1 MASSFLAPF
10 ASNATF
16 LLFHARKALTMN
28 LSWLNDFLTLAA
40 TGNFSRAAQTCNMT
54 QPAFSRRIRA
64 LESWLGVTLFDRTT
78 HPATLTDT
86 GEWFRAVAEEITA
99 RVARVPD
106 EARAIAAASS
116 TTLRFVAT
124 HALSLTFL
132 PTWLRGLEA
141 RTSVGPI
148 QLVSDVMQQCESLML
163 QGRAQF
169 MLCHAHA
176 QLPVRLDAGN
186 FTHVKVG
193 TDVLM
198 PVSAATSSGKPKHAL
213 ARKSKTSVP
222 LLVYTPES
230 GLGRIVRDLRQ
241 AALEAAGG
249 EPVFTAHL
257 ATVLKSMALD
267 GRGIAWLP
275 RSLIEDE
282 LTNSRLVA
290 AGGADWNLPLEICL
304 FRHRAPAPPAAE
316 AFWRAVCEAPTAR

>member
-1 MASSFLAPF
+1 
-10 ASNATF
+10 
-16 LLFHARKALTMN
+16 MN

-40 TGNFSRAAQTCNMT
+40 TGNFSRAAQACNMT

-86 GEWFRAVAEEITA
+86 GEWFRSVAEEITA

-132 PTWLRGLEA
+132 PAWLRGLEA
-141 RTSVGPI
+141 RTTVGPI
-148 QLVSDVMQQCESLML
+148 QLVSDVMPQCEALML

-169 MLCHAHA
+169 MLCHAHP
-176 QLPVRLDAGN
+176 QLPVRLDASN
-186 FTHVKVG
+186 FTQFKVG
-193 TDVLM
+193 SDTLM
-198 PVSAATSSGKPKHAL
+198 PVSAATSGGKPRHTLTK
-213 ARKSKTSVP
+213 KGKTSVP

-230 GLGRIVRDLRQ
+230 GIGRVVRDLRQ
-241 AALEAAGG
+241 AALDAAGG

-275 RSLIEDE
+275 HSLIEDE
-282 LTNSRLVA
+282 LANGRLVS
-290 AGGADWNLPLEICL
+290 AGGSAWNLPLDICL
-304 FRHRAPAPPAAE
+304 FRHRTPAPPAAE
-316 AFWRAVCEAPTAR
+316 AFWRAACEVPVATEG